1 MSLSDALQQQASRK
15 YRMRCAIAVL
25 LERLD
30 DADAAALQAAIAGE
44 SPMTNGQIER
54 ALAAEGHSHIKSYTV
69 MRHRNG
75 SCSCGTR

>member
-1 MSLSDALQQQASRK
+1 MGLADAFKEQAARN
-15 YRMRCAIAVL
+15 YRLRCAIAVL
-25 LERLD
+25 LERLNDD
-30 DADAAALQAAIAGE
+30 DANALQAALATD

-54 ALAAEGHSHIKSYTV
+54 ALASEGHSHIKSYTV

>member
-1 MSLSDALQQQASRK
+1 MALGDALQQQAGRN
-15 YRMRCAIAVL
+15 YRMRCAIAIL

-30 DADAAALQAAIAGE
+30 EPDANALLEALAPD

-54 ALAAEGHSHIKSYTV
+54 ALASEGHSHVKSYTV